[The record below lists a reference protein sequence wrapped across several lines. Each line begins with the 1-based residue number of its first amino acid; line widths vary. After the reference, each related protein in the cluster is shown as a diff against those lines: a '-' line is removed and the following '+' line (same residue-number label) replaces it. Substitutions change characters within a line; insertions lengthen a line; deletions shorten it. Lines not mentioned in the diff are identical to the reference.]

1 MIGLLVTIIIKFLIF
16 RILRNKLYT
25 SLYRKLPA
33 ASNIISLL
41 LECCNIGLSAGFVVV
56 RAIKLVLV
64 AIMYVGRIDTPI
76 LFPGVG
82 KLLGWEPD
90 TYPIV
95 IRKDIL
101 AHEAHR
107 HPYIELLGGM
117 YLMKLRYG
125 SNFAK
130 TAGSCWRILFVFA
143 LMPWLRKYRVM
154 ARPVLTNN
162 KQDDDDDDIDDGT
175 IFMDAATFAST
186 NALYRN
192 YGRKVPSGMD
202 DKDKIKRS
210 SSGGSSRSSD
220 SKNKFEDVKKSE
232 RSSSSKLKDFKKN
245 ERSARRS
252 NNRGRSASDGDL
264 KKSVNSDKKKRRRFE
279 C

>member
-1 MIGLLVTIIIKFLIF
+1 MGLLGSMFWGTLFAGMAIGAIAGGVVFVFLWPVTRPTCLHYLGQTIGLLVTIAIKSSIF
-16 RILRNKLYT
+16 KVLRNKLYT
-25 SLYRKLPA
+25 SLYRKRPA
-33 ASNIISLL
+33 ASNVISLL

-64 AIMYVGRIDTPI
+64 SIMYVGRIDTPI

-82 KLLGWEPD
+82 KLLCWEPD

-154 ARPVLTNN
+154 ARPALVPDKND
-162 KQDDDDDDIDDGT
+162 QSADDCDDDGT
-175 IFMDAATFAST
+175 IFFDNAT
-186 NALYRN
+186 
-192 YGRKVPSGMD
+192 
-202 DKDKIKRS
+202 I
-210 SSGGSSRSSD
+210 
-220 SKNKFEDVKKSE
+220 
-232 RSSSSKLKDFKKN
+232 
-245 ERSARRS
+245 
-252 NNRGRSASDGDL
+252 
-264 KKSVNSDKKKRRRFE
+264 
-279 C
+279 